1 MRSPRRGE
9 PGADAERR
17 LAAVDER
24 RVAMTSKRSWMRM
37 AVTAAA
43 LLAATGAPPLAAQ
56 PGQALSKLALEDG
69 LLSWDGVRLG
79 LSLVQ
84 SERKLGVT
92 LALAKNPETNPCA
105 KFVTE
110 AERGGLTLTLGFA
123 SPKPSAKIAWLK
135 VRFEGEQIASSA
147 SDLAA
152 ELRARFPG
160 AEWIR
165 PANRPDL
172 AESDDL
178 SPAYSVPGGKEPQA
192 IRFAPREWMELATPN
207 CFG

>member
-1 MRSPRRGE
+1 MRGE
-9 PGADAERR
+9 
-17 LAAVDER
+17 
-24 RVAMTSKRSWMRM
+24 RVWLRGG
-37 AVTAAA
+37 VTAAA
-43 LLAATGAPPLAAQ
+43 LLLALGGAPPLAAQ
-56 PGQALSKLALEDG
+56 PGQALTKLVVEDG
-69 LLSWDGVRLG
+69 HLAWDDIRLG

-84 SERKLGVT
+84 AERKLGVT
-92 LALAKNPETNPCA
+92 LALSKNPESNPCA

-123 SPKPSAKIAWLK
+123 SPKPSAKVAWLK
-135 VRFEGEQIASSA
+135 VRFEGAQIASSA

-165 PANRPDL
+165 PAASPDL
-172 AESDDL
+172 AEADDL
-178 SPAYSVPGGKEPQA
+178 SPTYTVPGGKEPQA
-192 IRFAPREWMELATPN
+192 LRFAPREWMELGTPG

>member
-1 MRSPRRGE
+1 MTRRRIWI
-9 PGADAERR
+9 RR
-17 LAAVDER
+17 AV
-24 RVAMTSKRSWMRM
+24 A
-37 AVTAAA
+37 AAA
-43 LLAATGAPPLAAQ
+43 LAVAVGAASPLSAQ
-56 PGQALSKLALEDG
+56 TGQALSKLAIEDG
-69 LLSWDGVRLG
+69 FLAWDGIRLG

-92 LALAKNPETNPCA
+92 LALTKNPEPNACA

-110 AERGGLTLTLGFA
+110 AQRGGLTLTLGFA

-165 PANRPDL
+165 PASQPDL

-178 SPAYSVPGGKEPQA
+178 SPTYTVPGGKEPQA
-192 IRFAPREWMELATPN
+192 IRFAPREWMELSTPN

>member
-1 MRSPRRGE
+1 
-9 PGADAERR
+9 
-17 LAAVDER
+17 
-24 RVAMTSKRSWMRM
+24 MTSQRTWIRR
-37 AVTAAA
+37 AATAAA
-43 LLAATGAPPLAAQ
+43 LVVAVGGASPLTAQ
-56 PGQALSKLALEDG
+56 TGQALSKLAIEDG
-69 LLSWDGVRLG
+69 FLSWDGIRLG

-92 LALAKNPETNPCA
+92 LALTKNPETNPCA

-110 AERGGLTLTLGFA
+110 AERGGLTLTLGFT

-135 VRFEGEQIASSA
+135 VRFEGEQIASSG
-147 SDLAA
+147 SDLVA
-152 ELRARFPG
+152 ELRSRLPG
-160 AEWIR
+160 VEWIR
-165 PANRPDL
+165 PANQPDL

-178 SPAYSVPGGKEPQA
+178 SPTFTVPGGKEPQA

>member
-1 MRSPRRGE
+1 
-9 PGADAERR
+9 
-17 LAAVDER
+17 
-24 RVAMTSKRSWMRM
+24 MTSLRTRIRT

-43 LLAATGAPPLAAQ
+43 LLLATSSPPLAAQ
-56 PGQALSKLALEDG
+56 NGQALSKLALEDG
-69 LLSWDGVRLG
+69 LLSWDGIRLG

-92 LALAKNPETNPCA
+92 LALSKNPEEIPCA

-110 AERGGLTLTLGFA
+110 AERGGLTLTLGFP
-123 SPKPSAKIAWLK
+123 SPKPSAKISWLK
-135 VRFEGEQIASSA
+135 IRFEGEQIASSA

-165 PANRPDL
+165 PAGQPDL
-172 AESDDL
+172 VEADDL
-178 SPAYSVPGGKEPQA
+178 GPTFAVPGGKEPQA
-192 IRFAPREWMELATPN
+192 IRFAPREWMELATPA
-207 CFG
+207 CFE